1 MTSYTL
7 DTCAM
12 IYIYEHPNVGGL
24 IACRLDSSKSNFY
37 VCSMNR
43 IELERKGYDFYDVVA
58 RVQQNLGAKIIVGDV
73 TPQISENANI
83 LSSGCPCLHWG
94 DKEILSFAISKHSI
108 LVTSDKGLLKC
119 CRKVGAK
126 AINLHG
132 LATHNIKKKH
142 IKTAFFGRVSR
153 YARAVPKE
161 NLWNYYAQTRAN

>member
-1 MTSYTL
+1 MASYTL

-43 IELERKGYDFYDVVA
+43 TELERKGYDFYDVVA
-58 RVQQNLGAKIIVGDV
+58 RVQQNLGAKIIVEDV
-73 TPQISENANI
+73 TPQISDNANI
-83 LSSGCPCLHWG
+83 LSSACPCLHCG
-94 DKEILSFAISKHSI
+94 DREILSFAISKRST
-108 LVTSDKGLLKC
+108 LVTADKGLIEC

-132 LATHNIKKKH
+132 LATHHIKKKH
-142 IKTAFFGRVSR
+142 IKAAFFGRVSR

-161 NLWNYYAQTRAN
+161 NLWNYYAQMRAN

>member
-24 IACRLDSSKSNFY
+24 MACRLDSSKSNFY

-43 IELERKGYDFYDVVA
+43 TELERKGYDFYDVVA

-132 LATHNIKKKH
+132 LATNHIKK
-142 IKTAFFGRVSR
+142 AFHGRVSR
-153 YARAVPKE
+153 YARAIPKE
-161 NLWNYYAQTRAN
+161 SLWDYYAQTRAN